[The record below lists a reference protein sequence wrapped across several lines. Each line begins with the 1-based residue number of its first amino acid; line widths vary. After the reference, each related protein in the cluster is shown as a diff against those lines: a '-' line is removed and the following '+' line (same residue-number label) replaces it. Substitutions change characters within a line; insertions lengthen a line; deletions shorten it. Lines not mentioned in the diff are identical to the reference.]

1 MKVKLLLVFSL
12 FTSQFSF
19 SQNEELLQGK
29 VVNQNSPIKGVDIIN
44 YTTKVQTITNQF
56 GEFSIAAKKNDL
68 LVFTSKKYELKKLL
82 VNEKLFDKK
91 GFIVYLDLKP
101 EELKE
106 VVITKIDPLKWKKDT
121 KQEQDNRVAVALD
134 RAASKPRTGVYD
146 GTIEN
151 GADLIRIG
159 SMIIGLFI
167 KDKEVQKPKTPE
179 IEFATLAKNTC
190 SQKFYLQ
197 TLKLKPEEIDLFLQF
212 CDADPKSKI
221 VVSSSN
227 ELSMMD
233 FLMVKNAEFKKLS
246 TLK

>member
-19 SQNEELLQGK
+19 SQNQELLQGK
-29 VVNQNSPIKGVDIIN
+29 VVNQNRPIKGVDIIN
-44 YTTKVQTITNQF
+44 YNTKVQTTTNQF
-56 GEFSIAAKKNDL
+56 GEFSISAKKNDL
-68 LVFTSKKYELKKLL
+68 LVFTSKDYELKKLL
-82 VNEKLFDKK
+82 VNEKLYNEN
-91 GFIVYLDLKP
+91 GFTVYLDLKP

-106 VVITKIDPLKWKKDT
+106 VVITKMPSIKLSANQGYEQGKLDDID
-121 KQEQDNRVAVALD
+121 VAKRGEKL
-134 RAASKPRTGVYD
+134 RTGVYD

-159 SMIIGLFI
+159 SMIIGLFV
-167 KDKEVQKPKTPE
+167 KDKEAPTPKTPE
-179 IEFATLAKNTC
+179 IEFAVLAKRICNE
-190 SQKFYLQ
+190 KFYLQ